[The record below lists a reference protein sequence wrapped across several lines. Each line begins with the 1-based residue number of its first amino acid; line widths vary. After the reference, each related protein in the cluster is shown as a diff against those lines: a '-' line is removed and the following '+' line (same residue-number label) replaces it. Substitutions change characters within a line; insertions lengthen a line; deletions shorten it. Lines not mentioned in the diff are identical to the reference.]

1 VANAKGAWDWDC
13 KWEANV
19 SWACLGLSRQ
29 FHLNCNAP
37 EEKCQKKSAD
47 ANGPHQ
53 HAMKTMTGTQ
63 KLGNADRDDKQ
74 SLKVQRI
81 HPILSNL
88 GMQQVVY
95 LTVVCF
101 YVFSYLICSFAAFWS
116 LHLHGYY
123 AETFPTDT

>member
-81 HPILSNL
+81 HPILSHL

-95 LTVVCF
+95 LTVV
-101 YVFSYLICSFAAFWS
+101 VFMF
-116 LHLHGYY
+116 
-123 AETFPTDT
+123 FPI